1 VSALRSEIKI
11 GPRKP
16 DQDAI
21 KFTKCFG
28 SVSTVQA
35 VADAFHIVV
44 DALQITLDGL

>member
-1 VSALRSEIKI
+1 VTKGAKPA
-11 GPRKP
+11 PRESDTAKS
-16 DQDAI
+16 
-21 KFTKCFG
+21 FG